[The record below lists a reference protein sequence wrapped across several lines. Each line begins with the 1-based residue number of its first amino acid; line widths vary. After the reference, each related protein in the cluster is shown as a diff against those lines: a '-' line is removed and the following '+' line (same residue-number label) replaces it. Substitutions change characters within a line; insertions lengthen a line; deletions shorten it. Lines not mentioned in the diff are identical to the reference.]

1 MKKKIILF
9 LSVLLVAMF
18 LTGCSTT
25 TYPEALEKSN
35 EVANEIAK
43 NMGEYKLPDG
53 YDMSYPDSKDTSR
66 FYLTSKTEQENILKA
81 EYQISNKEAELVA
94 FKVDDG
100 NNVFYVWGSIIVIVI
115 VFFVGLGLGIENS

>member
-9 LSVLLVAMF
+9 LSVLLVATF
-18 LTGCSTT
+18 VTGCSTT
-25 TYPEALEKSN
+25 TNPEALERSN
-35 EVANEIAK
+35 EVANEIAS

-66 FYLTSKTEQENILKA
+66 FYLTSETEQKNELTA

-94 FKVDDG
+94 FTVD
-100 NNVFYVWGSIIVIVI
+100 NQKNIYYFLLAVVVFIIGVWLGVVIA
-115 VFFVGLGLGIENS
+115 F

>member
-25 TYPEALEKSN
+25 TYPEALESSN

-66 FYLTSKTEQENILKA
+66 FYLKSKTEQGNTLKA
-81 EYQISNKEAELVA
+81 EYQISNKEAELVS
-94 FKVDDG
+94 FTVDDNKNLVYG
-100 NNVFYVWGSIIVIVI
+100 WIFFIILV
-115 VFFVGLGLGIENS
+115 LGICIGESI

>member
-25 TYPEALEKSN
+25 TYAEALERSN

-43 NMGEYKLPDG
+43 NIGEYQLPDG
-53 YDMSYPDSKDTSR
+53 YTMSNPDSRDTSR
-66 FYLTSKTEQENILKA
+66 FYLKSKTEQKNILRA
-81 EYQISNKEAELVA
+81 EYKISNKEAELVA
-94 FKVDDG
+94 FTVDDDKG
-100 NNVFYVWGSIIVIVI
+100 ILYGILIVIMCVVCI
-115 VFFVGLGLGIENS
+115 FVGAYIAD

>member
-18 LTGCSTT
+18 VTGCSTT
-25 TYPEALEKSN
+25 TNPEALEKSN

-43 NMGEYKLPDG
+43 NMGNYKLPDG

-66 FYLTSKTEQENILKA
+66 FYLTSETEQENELTA
-81 EYQISNKEAELVA
+81 EYQISNREATLVA
-94 FKVDDG
+94 FTVDDQKDL
-100 NNVFYVWGSIIVIVI
+100 FIFLIAIVIFAIGVWLGVVI
-115 VFFVGLGLGIENS
+115 AF